1 LNINDIK
8 KTATD
13 KMAKSVETLKNDLG
27 KVRTGRAHT
36 GIIDHVKVDYYGSD
50 VPIKQVANVTL
61 ADSRTISVQPF
72 EKNMVQAIEKAIRDS
87 DLGVNPATSGDVI
100 RIPMPAL
107 TEERRRELTKIV
119 KHEGENAKVAV
130 RNIRRDAISHLKDLL
145 KESEV
150 SEDQEKRAADEIQ
163 KHRQVH
169 RRHRQAGRRE
179 GKGADGRV
187 APPSPLGE
195 GRVRVR
201 CHGPEATLKLPNH
214 L

>member
-27 KVRTGRAHT
+27 KVRTGRAHA
-36 GIIDHVKVDYYGSD
+36 GIIDHVKVEYYGSD
-50 VPIKQVANVTL
+50 VPVKQVANVTL
-61 ADSRTISVQPF
+61 ADARTISVQPF
-72 EKNMVQAIEKAIRDS
+72 EKKMVQAIEKAIRDS

-130 RNIRRDAISHLKDLL
+130 RNIRRDALTHLKDLL

-163 KHRQVH
+163 KLTDKSI
-169 RRHRQAGRRE
+169 GDID
-179 GKGADGRV
+179 KLV
-187 APPSPLGE
+187 AEKEKELMA
-195 GRVRVR
+195 V
-201 CHGPEATLKLPNH
+201 
-214 L
+214 